1 MSNWLENNPV
11 KSLITYTFIIVTA
24 TWSFYK
30 FTFEENKIESYRTQI
45 ETKNSII
52 NQHQARIDYLEKE
65 NNKLNNIIKEFEEWN
80 SKSDDPTLFYK
91 RNYYSAITN
100 KILYSKNIKKTGDKI
115 IISVSK
121 NDSYINEELKL
132 IIIPREIL
140 PNDICKLEINY
151 GNDFYKIVEL
161 KIGDSKKIS
170 SNLGTINLFFNKIN
184 YINSIVG
191 LELTII

>member
-1 MSNWLENNPV
+1 MSNWLEDNPV

-30 FTFEENKIESYRTQI
+30 FTFEENKIENYRTQI

-52 NQHQARIDYLEKE
+52 NQYQARIDYLEKE
-65 NNKLNNIIKEFEEWN
+65 NNKLNNVIKEFEEWN
-80 SKSDDPTLFYK
+80 LKSDDPTLFYK
-91 RNYYSAITN
+91 RNYYSSITN
-100 KILYSKNIKKTGDKI
+100 KIMYSKNIKKTGDKI
-115 IISVSK
+115 TLSLEK

-151 GNDFYKIVEL
+151 GNDFYKNIEI
-161 KIGDSKKIS
+161 KIGDNKKITS
-170 SNLGTINLFFNKIN
+170 DLGTVNIYFNKLN
-184 YINSIVG
+184 YVNSIIG
-191 LELTII
+191 LEVTVK